1 MAVSFGQ
8 TKPKK
13 VPRFR
18 PKQRVQETETEVY
31 QAAVQDGGKSIL
43 ESLWDGSEFAVD
55 NSFESLGAQYIGQE
69 LAKRYSEN
77 KDEYVS
83 VEEAKEKW
91 QLELDE
97 PLPLPQVLYLHE
109 VQQTSLKHFN
119 TSLQD
124 LSLKHGPANFVAS
137 LVGIFGSAAL
147 LPSNWLGL
155 GLYKGVKSVPRYMK
169 LHAASKALA
178 AARGTENAQKVKQ
191 ARDAWKKLKIAAAQT
206 PVGVVEAAG
215 VVGAENVIFDYMK
228 QEQGVQGN
236 PMASFAI
243 GAGAGLFLGVAGRA
257 MTTSAK
263 SVAQIPPMKHEGL
276 VKPDAAD
283 AAVAPKAEPM
293 ADAKAGEKIT
303 APEEPKATGPQQKE
317 KSKPG
322 PVLAKEV
329 TAEVELTP
337 EQRAVEEFTQKVD
350 EDAAQHIRSEDQPV
364 NPKLHATSIEE
375 FDEVLENIHQQL
387 ARADREA
394 APRSELAEQSEW
406 QKIFDDND
414 NLEDT
419 VVIPEGEVIARQR
432 EAEEIAAAQRAERAE
447 RDKLFTEQQAKESS
461 DPRDKQAVA
470 KAEIAEEVVS
480 GGDLDTSKIK
490 DAQVAEKSVGELV
503 DDMKNADISQV
514 PAHIAWGRVLFGQS
528 WEDDLV
534 KAVAS
539 LRQMGVM
546 TPITD
551 IYPWMRHRKAFFGR
565 YYQGHNWLK
574 KRHGVYSSNMLK
586 NEMLHMDQRL
596 IDYHL
601 GKSKATTKGLGAN
614 PLKDGTQ
621 GKPITKEAAAKTN
634 LAGINAIETTMPKVE
649 VTKGTNAKPPAVG
662 EEKVVKV
669 KGKETKIVDK
679 NAVRPTVDNAEN
691 AKLALKQ
698 RYPDI
703 EFEASKSAAV
713 AGADGKATPTIGKD
727 DIFNLTYKKPATEE
741 ATPGTIAEVL
751 LMKVPKQKGAVDSK
765 GEFVVD
771 VLRNDVNQLTG
782 KPNLIPDEPK
792 TYKTLRGAL
801 NAFNRIV
808 SNKVKVPTLDE
819 IKMGPKRGAEKI
831 QELTEEL
838 VTTMKQLGDC
848 NGGKSMQ
855 SEVSGPNAA
864 NPVGAGKGTSGAN

>member
-31 QAAVQDGGKSIL
+31 KAAISDGGKSIL
-43 ESLWDGSEFAVD
+43 ESLWDGSEFALD
-55 NSFESLGAQYIGQE
+55 NSFEALGAAYIGQE

-137 LVGIFGSAAL
+137 LVGIFGTAAAL
-147 LPSNWLGL
+147 PTNWLGL
-155 GLYKGVKSVPRYMK
+155 GAYKAVKSVPRYLK
-169 LHAASKALA
+169 LNAAAKALT

-191 ARDAWKKLKIAAAQT
+191 AREAWKKLKIAVNQT
-206 PVGVVEAAG
+206 PVGIVEAAG
-215 VVGAENVIFDYMK
+215 VVGAENVLFEHLRE
-228 QEQGVQGN
+228 EQGVTGN
-236 PMASFAI
+236 KWAAFGI
-243 GAGAGLFLGVAGRA
+243 GAGAGLFLGAAGRA
-257 MTTSAK
+257 MTTSAR

-276 VKPDAAD
+276 VKPDVAD

-293 ADAKAGEKIT
+293 ADVKAGEKIT
-303 APEEPKATGPQQKE
+303 APEEPKTAGPQQKE

-387 ARADREA
+387 ARADRET

-470 KAEIAEEVVS
+470 KAEIAEEITS
-480 GGDLDTSKIK
+480 GDLDTTKIK
-490 DAQVAEKSVGELV
+490 EAQTADKSVEELV
-503 DDMKNADISQV
+503 NEMKQVDISQV
-514 PAHIAWGRVLFGQS
+514 PAHIAWGRVLFGKS

-534 KAVAS
+534 KATAT

-546 TPITD
+546 TPVTD
-551 IYPWMRHRKAFFGR
+551 IYPWMKHRKAFFGR

-586 NEMLHMDQRL
+586 DEMLHLDQRL

-601 GKSKATTKGLGAN
+601 GKSQATTKGMGAN
-614 PLKDGTQ
+614 PAKDGKQ
-621 GKPITKEAAAKTN
+621 AKPPTKEAAAKTN

-649 VTKGTNAKPPAVG
+649 VTKNTNAKPPKVG

-669 KGKETKIVDK
+669 KGKETKIVDA

-703 EFEASKSAAV
+703 EFEASKSASV

-751 LMKVPKQKGAVDSK
+751 LMKVPIQKGAADYK

-782 KPNLIPDEPK
+782 KPSLIPDEPK

-801 NAFNRIV
+801 NAFNRTV

-855 SEVSGPNAA
+855 SEVSGPNAP
-864 NPVGAGKGTSGAN
+864 NTGGVGKGTSGTS